1 MWVYL
6 DTRSCGNCVC
16 VEVQPN
22 MTALEMTYCVIREAK
37 RMDGECGSEQNL
49 YLHEVVLGG
58 MMERPIHHSEIM
70 LEVTLKWG
78 QWSEPDRRENYLLLK
93 SNTFYSEALPC
104 ALPPMSVFGEAYFSD
119 NKPGKATFKK
129 HQVRFWFV
137 QSPAIFYFELVQL
150 YFDSFSILSTRFCL
164 CKYYCTIGSHKVA
177 LVERGKDLNRH
188 LPQWVVSR
196 AICELCVRVN
206 IFLAL

>member
-104 ALPPMSVFGEAYFSD
+104 ALPPMSVFGEANFSD

-137 QSPAIFYFELVQL
+137 QSPAFFYFELVQL
-150 YFDSFSILSTRFCL
+150 HFDSFTILSTRFCL
-164 CKYYCTIGSHKVA
+164 CKYYCSIGSHKVA

>member
-129 HQVRFWFV
+129 HQVRVCTKPRHFLLWTCTVTLRFV
-137 QSPAIFYFELVQL
+137 FNFEYSLLSVQ
-150 YFDSFSILSTRFCL
+150 ILL
-164 CKYYCTIGSHKVA
+164 
-177 LVERGKDLNRH
+177 LD
-188 LPQWVVSR
+188 W
-196 AICELCVRVN
+196 
-206 IFLAL
+206 